1 MSRYT
6 NRKKAI
12 NNKEMYDELFE
23 KRGVKSIV
31 QYRSPKARY
40 ISDEELNKVD
50 CIDYVWSYGDDFW
63 KLATQYYGDPN
74 HWWVIATFNRKP
86 TPDHVKY
93 GEKIKIPKSLSDA
106 LQVIE

>member
-50 CIDYVWSYGDDFW
+50 CIEYVWSYGDDFW

-74 HWWVIATFNRKP
+74 HWWVISTFNRKP